1 MTDIYWNITNYY
13 IKLSFIK
20 SILFKKIFI
29 LIFLNTLYKMKNT
42 KLLINLKF
50 RIVKNRIVVIDLQN
64 DYFYFNI

>member
-1 MTDIYWNITNYY
+1 
-13 IKLSFIK
+13 
-20 SILFKKIFI
+20 
-29 LIFLNTLYKMKNT
+29 MKNT